1 MPETVTEYAVRRE
14 YGEIIPRPSRVA
26 AQATVDG
33 ITSRGGAAVLITRQ
47 VTRTDWAEPEPE
59 EEP

>member
-1 MPETVTEYAVRRE
+1 MPETVTEYAVRGE

-33 ITSRGGAAVLITRQ
+33 ITSRGGAAVLVTRQ
-47 VTRTDWAEPEPE
+47 VTWTEWAEAAKEATQ
-59 EEP
+59 